1 VRFCKSAVL
10 SLWIVMIL
18 CVPVHAEMIDRIIA
32 VVNSEIITLYE
43 FNIAFEPYLKNIE
56 NNYKGGD
63 KEAMIKQTKDAFL
76 QRMIDNILIEQEAK
90 KTGISA
96 TVKDEE
102 VMDVLQDTLNRQNM
116 TMQEFLK
123 NIAREGG
130 SLEAVKKDIRTQMIR
145 MRLLRREVKDRIII
159 TEADIGEYYNKHR
172 DEYEGKESVRIKQI
186 LLLYPPEA
194 DKKRKSN
201 VRQEAELIRELLLKG
216 ESFDALVAK
225 YSHGPAANGGDMG
238 FVEKGRIIP
247 EVEAAAFSLPVNEIS
262 DIIESSVGYHIIMVI
277 DKKGAG
283 LKPIE
288 VVREEIKAKIEEEK
302 LEKKYDEWISSVR
315 AKSHIETKL

>member
-1 VRFCKSAVL
+1 MIFCAPVR
-10 SLWIVMIL
+10 
-18 CVPVHAEMIDRIIA
+18 AEMIDRIIA

-43 FNIAFEPYLKNIE
+43 FNTAFEPYLKNIE

-102 VMDVLQDTLNRQNM
+102 VMDVLQDTLNKQNM

-172 DEYEGKESVRIKQI
+172 DEYEGKESVRIKQL

-201 VRQEAELIRELLLKG
+201 IRQEAELIRELLLKG
-216 ESFDALVAK
+216 ESFDLLVAK
-225 YSHGPAANGGDMG
+225 YSHGPAASGGDMG

-247 EVEAAAFSLPVNEIS
+247 EVEAVAFSLPVNEVS
-262 DIIESSVGYHIIMVI
+262 NIIESSVGYHIIMVI
-277 DKKGAG
+277 DKRGAG

-302 LEKKYDEWISSVR
+302 LEKKFDEWISSVR
-315 AKSHIETKL
+315 SRSHIETKL